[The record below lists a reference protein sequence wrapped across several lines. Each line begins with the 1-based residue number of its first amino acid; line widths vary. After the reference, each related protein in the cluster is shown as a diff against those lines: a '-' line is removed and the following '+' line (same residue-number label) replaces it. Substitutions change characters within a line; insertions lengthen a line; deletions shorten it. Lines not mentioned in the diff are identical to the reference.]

1 LIQGKIDLG
10 SDCFGS
16 PAGKVLRIPRPLDAV
31 VRHG

>member
-10 SDCFGS
+10 SDCLGS
-16 PAGKVLRIPRPLDAV
+16 PAGKIFRITRPLDAV